1 MRCNTAVTNLVYNE
15 VTKIAEGATMFRKF
29 MMVTLVFLLVLSSF
43 TMALAND
50 ESEDYVHIISPVV
63 GESGKTILNDALF
76 ISIYVESEDTLFLSL
91 KKQMPTFVFEEE
103 ETDEVVE
110 LIPLVAATVI
120 DEEAIEEKISLDE
133 LEEVKPLTK
142 DEIVMAYQI
151 AEEDLK
157 IIKSDLVMAKNA
169 VSEIPVQT
177 LEATESEEPT
187 QDLTA
192 EQLEATTYLEEVT
205 KLYNEAKAEFD
216 KWQTEYNSLFE
227 KDVFEQ
233 QEMVVDPEF
242 PYYEHTV
249 SNIETGKYKLIITTL
264 EGEEV
269 DRLEFEVVTEA
280 VIADKII
287 ENVNIFD
294 EIIDSDVFE

>member
-1 MRCNTAVTNLVYNE
+1 
-15 VTKIAEGATMFRKF
+15 
-29 MMVTLVFLLVLSSF
+29 
-43 TMALAND
+43 MALAND

-76 ISIYVESEDTLFLSL
+76 ISIYVESENTLFLSL
-91 KKQMPTFVFEEE
+91 KKQMPTFVFEEEE

-120 DEEAIEEKISLDE
+120 EEEAVEEKISLDE

-151 AEEDLK
+151 AEDDLM

-192 EQLEATTYLEEVT
+192 EQLEATTYLEDIT

-264 EGEEV
+264 DGEEV
-269 DRLEFEVVTEA
+269 DRLEFEVVTED

-294 EIIDSDVFE
+294 KIIDSDVFE

>member
-1 MRCNTAVTNLVYNE
+1 
-15 VTKIAEGATMFRKF
+15 MFRKF